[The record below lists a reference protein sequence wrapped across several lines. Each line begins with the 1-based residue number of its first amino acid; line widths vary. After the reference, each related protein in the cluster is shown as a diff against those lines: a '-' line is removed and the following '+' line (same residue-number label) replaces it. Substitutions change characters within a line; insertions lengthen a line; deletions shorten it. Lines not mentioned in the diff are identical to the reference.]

1 MGTEFPSLYF
11 LFKNGF
17 QQIDFQQIDFQGT
30 KQTLKKKTVGF
41 LPWEIIKNRG
51 IF

>member
-1 MGTEFPSLYF
+1 MRSAASHKKQDEENP
-11 LFKNGF
+11 
-17 QQIDFQQIDFQGT
+17 GT
-30 KQTLKKKTVGF
+30 KQTLQKKTVGF